1 MSPAAPLPLDPA
13 RDHQRIVHRLACY
26 DFPFDMTRA
35 LEFALFRTFCAP
47 RVSALLDLTGEFGER
62 AQKRYDDTDLLI
74 SEFIEYG
81 YDSARGRAAIARMNA
96 IHARFRIANEDFLY
110 VLSTFVFEP
119 IRWIA
124 RYGHRALTEH
134 ERLGLYHFWR
144 EVGARMG
151 IRDIPDSY
159 ESFERYNRDYER
171 AQFRYTDANRRVG
184 IATREMFCAWFPRPL
199 RPLVR
204 AAIHA
209 LLDARLLDAFGFPP
223 APRTLQIAVNAG
235 LKARSRLARLLPRTR
250 PRLRTALRHRSYP
263 RGYSIENLGPAPRVP
278 GGR

>member
-1 MSPAAPLPLDPA
+1 MTRAATTPRCLEPA
-13 RDHQRIVHRLACY
+13 RDHQQIVHGLACY

-47 RVSALLDLTGEFGER
+47 RVSALLDATREFGER

-74 SEFIEYG
+74 SQFVEHG

-96 IHARFRIANEDFLY
+96 IHTRFRIANEDFLY

-144 EVGARMG
+144 EVGTRMG
-151 IRDIPDSY
+151 IRDIPASY
-159 ESFERYNRDYER
+159 EDFERYNLDYER
-171 AQFRYTDANRRVG
+171 AHFRYTDANRRVG
-184 IATREMFCAWFPRPL
+184 TATREMFCARFPRPL

-209 LLDARLLDAFGFPP
+209 LLDTRLLDAFGFPP
-223 APRTLQIAVNAG
+223 APRALRAAVHGG
-235 LKARSRLARLLPRTR
+235 LRLRARLARLVPRTR

-263 RGYSIENLGPAPRVP
+263 RGYVIEELGATSR
-278 GGR
+278 RD